1 MALENLTQTIAYYTP
16 IIEQNTRE
24 FLFATKERALLILK
38 APLTNPD
45 MLWLLVPLILTM
57 LLLEFYFG
65 RYKEE
70 ELGWNTAF
78 GNSLVLIFISVSLV
92 RHLYTNSLWNE
103 TNIIVVSALIT
114 FGLLLT
120 MIDFYHLLPKEMAY
134 GISSKIPLNF
144 IAYVAITLVYIELP
158 IDYIT
163 ASAFLTILLLLF
175 ILVGIIHFTTP
186 KSEDNKESLRQASK
200 DS

>member
-1 MALENLTQTIAYYTP
+1 MVLENLTQTITYYTP
-16 IIEQNTRE
+16 IIEQNIRE
-24 FLFATKERALLILK
+24 FLFATKERSLFILK
-38 APLTNPD
+38 APLDNPD
-45 MLWLLVPLILTM
+45 MFWLLIPLILTM

-120 MIDFYHLLPKEMAY
+120 IIDFYHLLPKEIAY
-134 GISSKIPLNF
+134 NISSKIPLNF
-144 IAYVAITLVYIELP
+144 IAYVAIILVYIDLP

-163 ASAFLTILLLLF
+163 ASAFISILLLIF
-175 ILVGIIHFTTP
+175 IIVGIIHFVTP
-186 KSEDNKESLRQASK
+186 KPAGNNES
-200 DS
+200 